1 MRRYIDS
8 EGDVWT
14 EQENGSYLV
23 TESKGSLHLSAYG
36 PSLDYVRNEYGPL
49 TELVPSPTD
58 LSAPATRGDVVRL
71 LRALAVIAQAA
82 PEAGAKYAS
91 DLADEIKEGRA

>member
-1 MRRYIDS
+1 MRRFRDCD
-8 EGDVWT
+8 GDVWA
-14 EQENGSYLV
+14 EQSDGTFTCV
-23 TESKGSLHLSAYG
+23 ESETPLHVGLS
-36 PSLDYVRNEYGPL
+36 DYTHKQLSSWFQPL
-49 TELVPSPTD
+49 TELDPSPAD